1 MRVPLPGIDAPTDDP
16 RSPMRWIPDQTK
28 RWQWSRDTGDVDRVD
43 EPPTV
48 LPGHEKPSNPPAYP
62 PPKLAHPSGTRLTKL
77 PDKHERDRARVFPEI
92 DSGKP

>member
-1 MRVPLPGIDAPTDDP
+1 MRVSLPGIDAPADDP

-48 LPGHEKPSNPPAYP
+48 LSGHENHRTRPH
-62 PPKLAHPSGTRLTKL
+62 AHRQN
-77 PDKHERDRARVFPEI
+77 
-92 DSGKP
+92 